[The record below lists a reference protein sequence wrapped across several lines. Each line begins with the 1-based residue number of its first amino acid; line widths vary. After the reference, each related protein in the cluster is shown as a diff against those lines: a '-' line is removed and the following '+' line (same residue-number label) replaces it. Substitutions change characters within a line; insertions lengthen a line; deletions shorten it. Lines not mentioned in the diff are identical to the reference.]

1 MKKPDTLKE
10 IVLKKKEK
18 ILLAKQKL
26 TEDAL
31 KAQINNL
38 TPPRPFI
45 EAINKPRSISLVAE
59 IKRQSPSGGIIRQ
72 DFNYQEIAKS
82 YQDSAVQAISVLTEE
97 DYFAGNIAYIN
108 EVKNVTSVP
117 ILRKDFILEP
127 YQVYESRVFGAD
139 AILLIADLLTQSAL
153 SELMSLAS
161 SLGLVSLVEVHTEKE
176 LKKVLKL
183 KAVNLIGIN
192 NRDLHTLQVDFKTT
206 EKLFP
211 LIPKDKVVV
220 VESGIKNYQDVL
232 FLKILGVSAVL
243 IGEAFMEAVDIRKK
257 IEEVMGW

>member
-10 IVLKKKEK
+10 IVLKKKER
-18 ILLAKQKL
+18 ILLAKQNL
-26 TEDAL
+26 TEYAL

-38 TPPRPFI
+38 APPRPFI

-97 DYFAGNIAYIN
+97 DYFGGSPSYIN
-108 EVKNVTSVP
+108 EIKSLINLP
-117 ILRKDFILEP
+117 ILRKDFILEA
-127 YQVYESRVFGAD
+127 YQVYESRALGAD
-139 AILLIADLLTQSAL
+139 AILLIADLLAKEKL
-153 SELMSLAS
+153 FELLQLAD
-161 SLGLVSLVEVHTEKE
+161 SLGLDCLVEVHTEKD
-176 LKKVLKL
+176 LKKVLSL
-183 KAVNLIGIN
+183 KAPLIGIN
-192 NRDLHTLQVDFKTT
+192 NRDLHTLELDFKTT

-211 LIPKDKVVV
+211 LIPKDKIVV
-220 VESGIKNYQDVL
+220 VESGIKSHQDVL

-257 IEEVMGW
+257 VEEVMGW